1 MSGEL
6 QDWLSDLESW
16 STIIR
21 NFGLVIAAVIALW
34 FAKQRIVVADRQAAT
49 AQRVLLNTRY
59 QEGAEMLGSAVL
71 SVRLGGVDVLAD
83 LAREHPEDYHTKIM
97 SLLCAFVRNPAG
109 EAGDETAGPISGGS
123 REDVQDVM
131 TTIHARSTAQIEKE
145 NQENYILHLTHAN
158 LKHVFL
164 NGANLSEAN
173 LTETN
178 LNDAWLQE
186 ANLSDALLFGV
197 HLVSANLRCANL
209 AGAKALG
216 ANLLNANLAGANLTG
231 AYLADA
237 NLNDAWLQ
245 EANLNG
251 TDLTG
256 ASLKSTDLTG
266 ADLRN
271 CKGITQDQIDQAA
284 AREDIPP
291 KLEGAVDANT
301 GEPLVW
307 RGRVLFPSCA
317 KTRPF

>member
-1 MSGEL
+1 MRTVSSPCRSISPSG
-6 QDWLSDLESW
+6 SS
-16 STIIR
+16 R
-21 NFGLVIAAVIALW
+21 HNG
-34 FAKQRIVVADRQAAT
+34 
-49 AQRVLLNTRY
+49 
-59 QEGAEMLGSAVL
+59 
-71 SVRLGGVDVLAD
+71 
-83 LAREHPEDYHTKIM
+83 
-97 SLLCAFVRNPAG
+97 
-109 EAGDETAGPISGGS
+109 ISP
-123 REDVQDVM
+123 QYVM

-145 NQENYILHLTHAN
+145 KQENYILHLTHAN

-237 NLNDAWLQ
+237 
-245 EANLNG
+245 
-251 TDLTG
+251 
-256 ASLKSTDLTG
+256 SLKSTDLTG

-291 KLEGAVDANT
+291 KLEGAVDTNT

-307 RGRVLFPSCA
+307 RGRVLIPSCA
-317 KTRPF
+317 KTRHF